1 MINQWIADILSTSSA
16 SILVFV
22 LILCA
27 LGALNFVWRNRISAQ
42 KKQIKHEL
50 EDAKKN
56 ANQVKSLFIANISHE
71 IRTPLNAILGHA
83 QLLTREVDL
92 DPKRLDSI
100 NSILGSSEHL
110 SDLINDLLD
119 IASIESNSM
128 VVTKKDFD
136 LSDMLKGLSKLFEK
150 RCSQKGLEW
159 HTTGDIEHAQNV
171 HGDMGKIRQVLVKL
185 ISNAIKFTDSGEVAL
200 TLEHKQNQY
209 KFAIEDTGIG
219 ISLRQQQN
227 IYNAFSRQKQY
238 QPGVGLG
245 LVIAK
250 NQIELMGGS
259 LQLDSTPGNGSR
271 FSFTLILPKA
281 KGPVHIRTIRGR
293 RVTRLAHSTASPD
306 RIVRILIIDRNE
318 QTKQVLMQMLADVG
332 ITVTQARDGE
342 EALRLLS
349 NVDTN
354 QLPQLVFYD
363 IDVPLVTDSCQ
374 LKKMREAYHD
384 SSMQFVV
391 LSAAGIQTQIKKHL
405 IIDSDDDFKN
415 FIAKP
420 YRFEA
425 IYETVHKLLGV
436 KFEYREQQHLNNNES
451 SMISASMLPESIY
464 FDMKDA
470 ANDYEIAK
478 LEQSLK
484 SLQQHSPDNEALI
497 QHLTSYLS
505 YYDMEGLLAELEKV
519 YRQ

>member
-1 MINQWIADILSTSSA
+1 MINQWIADILNTSTA
-16 SILVFV
+16 SILVFL

-27 LGALNFVWRNRISAQ
+27 SGASVIVWYNSLIA
-42 KKQIKHEL
+42 KKNQLKHEL
-50 EDAKKN
+50 EEVKKN

-83 QLLTREVDL
+83 QLLTREVDF
-92 DPKRLDSI
+92 DPSRLESI
-100 NSILGSSEHL
+100 NCILNSSEHL

-150 RCSQKGLEW
+150 RCSQKGLHW
-159 HTTGDIEHAQNV
+159 HTTGDIEQAQNV
-171 HGDMGKIRQVLVKL
+171 HGDMGKIRQILVKL
-185 ISNAIKFTDSGEVAL
+185 IGNAVKFTDSGEVVLA
-200 TLEHKQNQY
+200 LEHKQSQY
-209 KFAIEDTGIG
+209 KFIIEDTGIG

-259 LQLDSTPGNGSR
+259 LQLESAPGNGSR

-293 RVTRLAHSTASPD
+293 RVTKLAQSTTASE

-349 NVDTN
+349 NVDSS

-363 IDVPLVTDSCQ
+363 IDVPLVTDSYQ
-374 LKKMREAYHD
+374 LKKMRETYHD
-384 SSMQFVV
+384 APMQFVV
-391 LSAAGIQTQIKKHL
+391 LSAAGIQIQIKKHL
-405 IIDSDDDFKN
+405 IIDPDDDFKN

-436 KFEYREQQHLNNNES
+436 KFEYKEQQHLNKNES
-451 SMISASMLPESIY
+451 SMASASVLPESIY
-464 FDMKDA
+464 FDMKAA

-484 SLQQHSPDNEALI
+484 SLRQLGPDNEALI

-519 YRQ
+519 YHQ

>member
-1 MINQWIADILSTSSA
+1 M
-16 SILVFV
+16 VV
-22 LILCA
+22 
-27 LGALNFVWRNRISAQ
+27 RNRLVDS
-42 KKQIKHEL
+42 KNKVSGEL

-83 QLLTREVDL
+83 QLLTRETNL
-92 DPKRLDSI
+92 NSKRLQSI
-100 NSILGSSEHL
+100 NSILNSSEHL

-119 IASIESNSM
+119 ISSIESNSM
-128 VVTKKDFD
+128 TVTTKDFD
-136 LSDMLKGLSKLFEK
+136 LSDMLKGLATLFEK
-150 RCSQKGLEW
+150 RCSQKGLGW
-159 HTTGDIEHAQNV
+159 HITGDIDNSQNV

-185 ISNAIKFTDSGEVAL
+185 ISNAVKFTDSGEVVL
-200 TLEHKQNQY
+200 TLEHKQSQY
-209 KFAIEDTGIG
+209 KFTIEDTGIG

-259 LQLDSTPGNGSR
+259 LQLESTPGNGSK

-281 KGPVHIRTIRGR
+281 KGPVHKRTIRGR

-306 RIVRILIIDRNE
+306 WVVRVMVIDRNE

-342 EALRLLS
+342 EALRLLA
-349 NVDTN
+349 NVDKD

-363 IDVPLVTDSCQ
+363 IDVPLVTDSYQ
-374 LKKMREAYHD
+374 LKKMRETYHD
-384 SSMQFVV
+384 TQMQFVV
-391 LSAAGIQTQIKKHL
+391 LSAAGIQNQIKKHL

-436 KFEYREQQHLNNNES
+436 KFEYKEQQHLDDGQNS
-451 SMISASMLPESIY
+451 SKIRASQLPEAIY
-464 FDMKDA
+464 FDIKSA

-497 QHLTSYLS
+497 QHLSSYLS

-519 YRQ
+519 QRL